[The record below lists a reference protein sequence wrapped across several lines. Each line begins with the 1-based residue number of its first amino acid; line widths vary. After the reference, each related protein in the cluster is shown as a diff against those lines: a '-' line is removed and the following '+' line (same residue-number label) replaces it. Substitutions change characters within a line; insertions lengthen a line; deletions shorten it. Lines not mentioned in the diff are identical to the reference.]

1 MCVNGI
7 LACAFDISQNYRHL
21 NEPPVYNFVASSQ
34 NPITWND
41 YCKYGVEHGARMPM
55 MKSIWYWSF
64 HMSPSRFLVSI
75 LTFLYH
81 ILPALL
87 IDTGL
92 VIMQRKPKMLQ
103 VYRKIHRF
111 CDVIYYFT
119 NGQWYFTN
127 QNVQQ
132 LWNKLT
138 PQDQQLFFFN
148 MAELNWSEVISMS
161 IFGIRTY
168 LMKEDPN
175 NIPEALKRT
184 QRLKIL
190 HFATIYTIYTAILYF
205 VYVLLS
211 KFFLPL
217 LSATNQI

>member
-1 MCVNGI
+1 MSEKFHRNLLFMHLHTCCLG
-7 LACAFDISQNYRHL
+7 FTYTNY
-21 NEPPVYNFVASSQ
+21 V
-34 NPITWND
+34 ITQ
-41 YCKYGVEHGARMPM
+41 GANTNAVGFFFF
-55 MKSIWYWSF
+55 S
-64 HMSPSRFLVSI
+64 L
-75 LTFLYH
+75 LY
-81 ILPALL
+81 LSNLW
-87 IDTGL
+87 TN
-92 VIMQRKPKMLQ
+92 RMLQ

-138 PQDQQLFFFN
+138 PQDQQLFFFD
-148 MAELNWSEVISMS
+148 MAQLNWSEVISMS

-184 QRLKIL
+184 QR
-190 HFATIYTIYTAILYF
+190 
-205 VYVLLS
+205 
-211 KFFLPL
+211 
-217 LSATNQI
+217 

>member
-1 MCVNGI
+1 
-7 LACAFDISQNYRHL
+7 
-21 NEPPVYNFVASSQ
+21 
-34 NPITWND
+34 
-41 YCKYGVEHGARMPM
+41 
-55 MKSIWYWSF
+55 
-64 HMSPSRFLVSI
+64 
-75 LTFLYH
+75 
-81 ILPALL
+81 
-87 IDTGL
+87 
-92 VIMQRKPKMLQ
+92 MLQ

-138 PQDQQLFFFN
+138 PQDQQLFFFD
-148 MAELNWSEVISMS
+148 MAQLNWSEVISMS

-184 QRLKIL
+184 QR
-190 HFATIYTIYTAILYF
+190 
-205 VYVLLS
+205 
-211 KFFLPL
+211 
-217 LSATNQI
+217 